1 MKYSTGL
8 TFLLF
13 VFSRIAVAAVPTP
26 NVILLVVD
34 DLGYGELGCQGNHEI
49 PTPHIDSIAQHGIQY
64 TQGYVTAPNCS
75 PSRAGMLTGRMQTR
89 FGYEFNPVG
98 AKNDDPTI
106 GVPTNQRTIANVLH
120 DSGYTTSL
128 IGKWHLGSSAVFHPQ
143 RRGFDEFFG
152 FLHEGH
158 YFVPLPWQGVT
169 TYLRR
174 KALPG
179 GGEGRWIGDHL
190 IYSNQLKIDEPAYD
204 TSNPLLR
211 SSQPVDERE
220 NLTDAFTREAVNFI
234 GRNKDK
240 PFYLH
245 LAYNAVHS
253 PLQGPDAYMEKLGHI
268 EDAQRRIFLAMLANL
283 DDSVGAILK
292 KLREE
297 HLEENTLVI
306 FISDNGGPTR
316 ETTARNSTLRGEKM
330 DMYEG
335 GLRVPFLMQWKG
347 TLPEA
352 SVYKHPVSSLDI
364 MPTVAVITD
373 AKVPKDLDG
382 VNLLPYLTGK
392 NNEPP
397 HDLLFWRQGARAAL
411 RKGDWKLV
419 RMPDRKS
426 NDAPWELYNLADDME
441 EAFNQAEK
449 KPEKFQELKR
459 LWEKLDAEMVK
470 PLF

>member
-1 MKYSTGL
+1 MKFSPGF
-8 TFLLF
+8 TFLLL
-13 VFSRIAVAAVPTP
+13 VFSRFAIAAPPTP
-26 NVILLVVD
+26 NILLLVVD
-34 DLGYGELGCQGNHEI
+34 DLGYGELGCQGNHDI
-49 PTPHIDSIAQHGIQY
+49 PTPHIDSIAQHGVQF
-64 TQGYVTAPNCS
+64 TQGYVTAANCS

-106 GVPTNQRTIANVLH
+106 GVPTDQRTIANVLH

-128 IGKWHLGSSAVFHPQ
+128 VGKWHLGSSAVFHPQ

-158 YFVPLPWQGVT
+158 YFVPFPWQGVT

-179 GGEGRWIGDHL
+179 GGEGRWTGDRL
-190 IYSNQLKIDEPAYD
+190 IYSNQLKVDEPAYD
-204 TSNPLLR
+204 TNNPLLR

-234 GRNKDK
+234 DRNKAK

-253 PLQGPDAYMEKLGHI
+253 PLQGADNYMAKLGHV
-268 EDAQRRIFLAMLANL
+268 EDVQRRIFLAMLANL
-283 DDSVGAILK
+283 DDSVGSILR
-292 KLREE
+292 KLRDEK
-297 HLEENTLVI
+297 LEENTLVI

-316 ETTARNSTLRGEKM
+316 ETTARNGVLRGGKM

-347 TLPEA
+347 TLPAA

-364 MPTVAVITD
+364 MPTVAAITD
-373 AKVPKDLDG
+373 SKAPKELDG
-382 VNLLPYLTGK
+382 VNLIPYLTGK
-392 NNEPP
+392 NHESP
-397 HDLLFWRQGARAAL
+397 HDQLFWRQGVRAAL

-419 RMPDRKS
+419 RMPNQKAK
-426 NDAPWELYNLADDME
+426 DAPWELYNLADDME
-441 EAFNQAEK
+441 EAYDLSGKEPAK
-449 KPEKFQELKR
+449 LAELKA
-459 LWEKLDAEMVK
+459 LWDKFDAEMMS